1 MILTDTRRFLYPAL
15 LALALAGCAPDAWN
29 NRQATG
35 LNAFLNGVAQACEP
49 LRLGASDIGEAIRR
63 GSVASSDYSYFLD
76 VTSQLYYG
84 RLAPDAYRRNIVGF
98 FGPGE
103 DTSRSIDCILAKA
116 AANRPLPPGAPPAM

>member
-1 MILTDTRRFLYPAL
+1 MILADTHRFLCPAL

-29 NRQATG
+29 SRQATG
-35 LNAFLNGVAQACEP
+35 FNAFLNSAAQACEP
-49 LRLGASDIGEAIRR
+49 LRMGARDIGEAIRR

-84 RLAPDAYRRNIVGF
+84 RLDPDAYRRNIVGF

-116 AANRPLPPGAPPAM
+116 AANRPTPPGAPPAI